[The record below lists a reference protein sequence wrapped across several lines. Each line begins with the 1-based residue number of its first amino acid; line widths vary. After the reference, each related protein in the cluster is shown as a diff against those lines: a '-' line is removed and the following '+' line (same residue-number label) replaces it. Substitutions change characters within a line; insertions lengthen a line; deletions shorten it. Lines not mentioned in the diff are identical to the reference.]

1 MKCRLTVCRRYSE
14 LVYTNV
20 GNSLVLGDAPTAD
33 NRVFNCHNVLTLIVG
48 GNKAKPKE
56 YPHMVIKKKKP
67 KTETK
72 MYL

>member
-1 MKCRLTVCRRYSE
+1 
-14 LVYTNV
+14 V

-67 KTETK
+67 KTETVD
-72 MYL
+72 YL